1 MLPLPLETN
10 DAVLRGPVLER
21 WSPSRTSSASQSL
34 PLPGVSASGPRLPC
48 LASPRSRPGVR
59 RDDRERLGARAAT
72 SKMAPKLVGNPH
84 CRRIISGA
92 ALSSLARTIKDASPP
107 SCRPVLWITARHSS
121 EPQQSAPNWNNKARL
136 GAVLMTPRTSLYPRE
151 ACVHPANNTTDFGAS
166 NDSFFSGRKA
176 REQQRGRAAGPLS
189 PNNPPRV
196 SGNPS
201 VKEGGGLRRKSRDR
215 SMHQSSRRRGSGPRL
230 IHEAVRPAGCGRRAG
245 QRRGQGGRSTR
256 TWAQCRQMCNR
267 HDDSESLESD
277 QLEGLRHLM
286 PTRARHGKP
295 RALFCAQSSML
306 RIQHQRQFGMYL
318 NGRGSS
324 SLGPVPREEESCP
337 RRLARR
343 AKRDD
348 KSQQQERKQP
358 QGLAGE
364 RERGRFF
371 LRTTRAVALVFGAL
385 DYRRPSTEQRATHDC
400 HFGPG
405 RLDDAHP
412 RRFAPGAVGTAR
424 EWPRDR
430 CGGPAVRRPSAA
442 ESEWLAGHSKQA
454 TRPQC
459 ASGGSSA
466 RLHSQAH
473 EGPMIYVA
481 SISPDASDR

>member
-1 MLPLPLETN
+1 MFINTLVFAPVASGVSVNRGSCVSSLVGTRQRRVVKRARNILSSADVHAGMSPLPLETN

-34 PLPGVSASGPRLPC
+34 PPLPGVSASGPRLPC

-230 IHEAVRPAGCGRRAG
+230 IHEAVRPAGCGRRPG
-245 QRRGQGGRSTR
+245 QRRGQGGRSMR
-256 TWAQCRQMCNR
+256 T
-267 HDDSESLESD
+267 
-277 QLEGLRHLM
+277 GLS
-286 PTRARHGKP
+286 A
-295 RALFCAQSSML
+295 
-306 RIQHQRQFGMYL
+306 
-318 NGRGSS
+318 
-324 SLGPVPREEESCP
+324 
-337 RRLARR
+337 
-343 AKRDD
+343 
-348 KSQQQERKQP
+348 
-358 QGLAGE
+358 
-364 RERGRFF
+364 
-371 LRTTRAVALVFGAL
+371 
-385 DYRRPSTEQRATHDC
+385 
-400 HFGPG
+400 
-405 RLDDAHP
+405 
-412 RRFAPGAVGTAR
+412 
-424 EWPRDR
+424 DR
-430 CGGPAVRRPSAA
+430 CVTAMTTPSP
-442 ESEWLAGHSKQA
+442 SNRISWKDYA
-454 TRPQC
+454 T
-459 ASGGSSA
+459 
-466 RLHSQAH
+466 
-473 EGPMIYVA
+473 
-481 SISPDASDR
+481 